1 MKFLTL
7 SGAAKY
13 WILLVTGIF
22 TSSALMA
29 QCINTQLGS
38 NCTPGAFPSSGIT
51 LSASTGAANKLYSL
65 NTGYNHLWATYLGG
79 CYTVSSCGAANDTQ
93 IGLFS
98 PTTGMASPFA
108 YDDDNGP
115 ACIGTSASAN
125 FVSNYSGDITM
136 TFRVYNCAVTV
147 AATDVNIRQN
157 NNLVITSSGASMCE
171 GSMRAL
177 AATPAAQPVTIAGA
191 GDKGTFSG
199 TGVSGTTFTAPT
211 PAGASDIY
219 PVTYTFGYVST
230 PQNITVYRNPAGS
243 IVTLPQSVMTPDIGL
258 QAMATYGTGTWSA
271 DDPGVTFSPN
281 AGDPNATAQNLV
293 LGDNT
298 LTWTVS
304 NGPCSN
310 VPYAITITRLPV
322 LPLDLLSF
330 SGNAQNGGIQLL
342 WETANEV
349 NVKHFEVESSSDATH
364 FNRIAT
370 LAAQGNTSNRY
381 LLFDQDFPQ
390 GNQVYYRLK
399 MVDLD
404 GSSRYSEVISVQN
417 TGNQPTWEATI
428 FPNPVAC
435 GKQLTL
441 RLSECPESEIKI
453 SLWNTAGA
461 KLTEA
466 SFNARNGAR
475 EYTLKLT
482 EKLPAGIYRLRLSD
496 EKSHAVFVTATIE

>member
-1 MKFLTL
+1 MKKITL
-7 SGAAKY
+7 LLAGQGA
-13 WILLVTGIF
+13 ILLIVGLLTPA
-22 TSSALMA
+22 ALTA
-29 QCINTQLGS
+29 QCTNTQTG
-38 NCTPGAFPSSGIT
+38 NYCAPGAFPVSGIT
-51 LSASTGAANKLYSL
+51 LSASTGTTDKVYSL
-65 NTGYNHLWATYLGG
+65 NAGYNHLWATYLGA
-79 CYTVSSCGAANDTQ
+79 CYNVSNCGGSFDSQ

-98 PTTGMASPFA
+98 PTTGMSDAFA
-108 YDDDNGP
+108 YNDDVGP
-115 ACIGTSASAN
+115 SCFTSRASAN

-136 TFRVYNCAVTV
+136 TFRRYNCLSEVLAS
-147 AATDVNIRQN
+147 NIYIRQN
-157 NNLVITSSGASMCE
+157 NNLIITSVADICE
-171 GSMRAL
+171 GSMHTL
-177 AATPAAQPVTIAGA
+177 TATPAAQPVTIAGA

-199 TGVSGTTFTAPT
+199 ANVSGTTFTAPT

-230 PQNITVYRNPAGS
+230 SQNITVYRNPAGA
-243 IVTLPQSVMTPDIGL
+243 IVTPPQSVMISSIPLEAT
-258 QAMATYGTGTWSA
+258 ATYGTGTWSA

-281 AGDPNATAQNLV
+281 ASDPNATANNLV
-293 LGDNT
+293 LGNNNI
-298 LTWTVS
+298 TWTVS

-310 VPYAITITRLPV
+310 AFYGITIFRSPA

-349 NVKHFEVESSSDATH
+349 NVKHFEVESSSDAAH
-364 FNRIAT
+364 FNPIAT

-466 SFNARNGAR
+466 SFNARNGAM

-482 EKLPAGIYRLRLSD
+482 EQLSAGVYHLRLTD
-496 EKSHAVFVTATIE
+496 EHERTVLVTVTVE